1 VRWRRWLKI
10 LGGLIALYLLG
21 TVAGAWLMTH
31 PPGSSDPA
39 AIVEPFGTGVEVR
52 ELRLRGSLELAAWY
66 RPARDGATGAV
77 LLLHGYKE
85 SRLTMRG
92 LATVLAAR
100 TPYALLVP
108 DFRGCGNSE
117 SAPSSAGIL
126 ERNDVARMLDFLA
139 QAGHPADRTAVIG
152 FSMGAVAALQATV
165 EWPVAGLVVLS
176 PYTGLER
183 AVDLRTRHFSG
194 LPARPLFVPAMWC
207 IGWICGDDVFA
218 ADILAAARNSRARG
232 RLVLSE
238 DDDWRAPLPDA
249 RRIAEAWGAPLE
261 VYPGADHLILWGD
274 HATAVRERCIR
285 AVEGWLSR

>member
-1 VRWRRWLKI
+1 MVV
-10 LGGLIALYLLG
+10 YLVG

-39 AIVEPFGTGVEVR
+39 AIVEPLGAGVDVR
-52 ELRLRGSLELAAWY
+52 EIRVRGAFELAAWY
-66 RPARDGATGAV
+66 RPARDGAKGAI

-92 LATVLAAR
+92 LATLLAVR

-126 ERNDVARMLDFLA
+126 ERDDVACMLDFLA
-139 QAGHPADRTAVIG
+139 REGHPAGRTAVIG
-152 FSMGAVAALQATV
+152 FSMGGVAALQATV
-165 EWPVAGLVVLS
+165 DHPVAGLVVLS

-183 AVDLRTRHFSG
+183 AVDLRTRHFTG

-207 IGWICGDDVFA
+207 IGWLCGDDVFA
-218 ADILAAARNSRARG
+218 VDIVHVARISRARG

-238 DDDWRAPLPDA
+238 RDDWRAPLPEA
-249 RRIAEAWGAPLE
+249 RRIAEAWNAPLE
-261 VYPGADHLILWGD
+261 VFPGTDHKILWGE

-285 AVEGWLSR
+285 AVEGWLSG